1 MPWSLW
7 SSQSSSARDGNDSHS
22 SPEHNGTPSTTASH
36 VKDEALHLLA
46 TAEKK
51 AAVSWNESLNATDWE
66 HFKEPRNWVPTLLV
80 TATALGL
87 LQFYRSYLRRIPGTN
102 YITPGYFRRRSLL
115 GRVTS
120 VGDGDNFH
128 LFHTPGGRLAGWGWL
143 RKVPKDKKEVRG
155 RTIPVRIAGI
165 DAPEGAHF
173 GRPAQPHSGEALAF
187 LREYLQGRRV
197 RAYIYRRDQYERV
210 VASVLVRQPPFFF
223 PRRDVGLEMLKRGLA
238 TTYVAKTGAEFG
250 GEAGEKRYKAAEEE
264 ARRKGRGLWAAE
276 KGGLFGLRKK
286 EIESPRMYKDR
297 MKAEGKNS

>member
-1 MPWSLW
+1 MP
-7 SSQSSSARDGNDSHS
+7 
-22 SPEHNGTPSTTASH
+22 SPSCISFLYLPSEVVYVSTASTPLFDKSH
-36 VKDEALHLLA
+36 HHLL
-46 TAEKK
+46 
-51 AAVSWNESLNATDWE
+51 SLTYIHALI
-66 HFKEPRNWVPTLLV
+66 PTPPP
-80 TATALGL
+80 
-87 LQFYRSYLRRIPGTN
+87 Q
-102 YITPGYFRRRSLL
+102 
-115 GRVTS
+115 
-120 VGDGDNFH
+120 
-128 LFHTPGGRLAGWGWL
+128 
-143 RKVPKDKKEVRG
+143 
-155 RTIPVRIAGI
+155 IPVRIAGI

-250 GEAGEKRYKAAEEE
+250 GEASEKRYKAAEEE